1 MSAAATD
8 RVLGLYRTTV
18 GKKAVMA
25 VTGAILFGFVVVHM
39 IGNLQIYLGAE
50 AIHAYAVKL
59 RAVPGLLF
67 IARAVLLAAVVLHI
81 AAAVALAGRNSEARP
96 VRYRHAR
103 RDVTTTYAARTMV
116 WGGAILVL
124 FIVYHLLHL
133 TLGYGPYYDPQAV
146 YNNVVY
152 GFLDWRISTFYI
164 VAQLFL
170 GLHLWHGG
178 WAWFGSLGLAS
189 PRFARARR
197 AFATGLAVAV
207 VLGNVA
213 IPLSVM
219 AGVVQPTT
227 ETFCA
232 PELGECPGE
241 VP

>member
-1 MSAAATD
+1 MSAPAVD
-8 RVLGLYRTTV
+8 PPLPLFRTTV

-39 IGNLQIYLGAE
+39 IGNLQIFLGAE

-59 RAVPGLLF
+59 RAVPGLLW
-67 IARAVLLAAVVLHI
+67 IARAVLLAAAVLHI
-81 AAAVALAGRNSEARP
+81 GAAVMLVSRNTDARP
-96 VRYRHAR
+96 VRYRHHR
-103 RDVTTTYAARTMV
+103 RDVATTYAARTMV
-116 WGGAILVL
+116 WGGAILLL
-124 FIVYHLLHL
+124 FIIYHVLHL

-170 GLHLWHGG
+170 GLHLYHGG
-178 WAWFGSLGLAS
+178 WAWFGSLGFAS

-197 AFATGLAVAV
+197 SFATLLAVV
-207 VLGNVA
+207 VVTGNVA
-213 IPLSVM
+213 IPLAVM
-219 AGVVQPTT
+219 AGVVQPTA

-232 PELGECPGE
+232 PELGECAGTP
-241 VP
+241 